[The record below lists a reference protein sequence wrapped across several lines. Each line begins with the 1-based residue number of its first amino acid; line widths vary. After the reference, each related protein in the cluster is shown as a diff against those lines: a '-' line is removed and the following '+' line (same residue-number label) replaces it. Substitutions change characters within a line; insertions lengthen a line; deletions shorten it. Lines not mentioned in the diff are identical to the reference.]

1 MSRALIATFA
11 AFHASQNGS
20 APPVL
25 AMSDAE
31 ALATVDELTPS
42 DVRHPEV
49 LLEAHAALKAVPAP
63 PDPRNEDALAA
74 WFDAKSK
81 ASAAFW
87 NAFHGELVDGV
98 TIIRKRL

>member
-11 AFHASQNGS
+11 AFHASQKGS

-25 AMSDAE
+25 ALTDAE
-31 ALATVDELTPS
+31 ACAVVDELHPTAF
-42 DVRHPEV
+42 RHPEA
-49 LLEAHAALKAVPAP
+49 LLEAQAALAAVPAP
-63 PDPRNEDALAA
+63 PDPSNEDALAA
-74 WFDAKSK
+74 WFNAKSK

-87 NAFHGELVDGV
+87 DAFHGELVDGV

>member
-11 AFHASQNGS
+11 AFHASQKGS

-31 ALATVDELTPS
+31 AVATVDELTE
-42 DVRHPEV
+42 VELRHPNEV
-49 LLEAHAALKAVPAP
+49 MAAHAELKALPAA
-63 PDPRNEDALAA
+63 PDPSNEDALAA
-74 WFDAKSK
+74 WFAAKSK

-87 NAFHGELVDGV
+87 DAFHGELVDGV